1 MAVNVGIGKTPHI
14 MYRKEKIERKRP
26 GHHSHF
32 QGKHPL
38 EPKLPTGLH
47 LLHYHKTY
55 KCQVADL

>member
-1 MAVNVGIGKTPHI
+1 